1 MKKMLVLGLVLLVAF
16 SSLFAT
22 DKRVQALGNNPYMLI
37 GDDASIQLFPQRI
50 NDMNLIYFED
60 IHLGNPN
67 YLLVVGDSANSWG
80 FYGGSVQ
87 RNDYFN
93 IIRSM
98 GGNAAVRMGVRFGIT
113 SQSEVEDDKETTPTT
128 SEEKLNQTNIMF
140 DLEYGLDT
148 EDMELSTSIA
158 FGLTPGNIN
167 SLLGFAPTPHG
178 SFSGEYDDPINGST
192 KDEGKASKLSFALQV
207 KARSNSGLFFFDNS
221 YAVFGLAYQGGSSE
235 YTSANTKMEDESGNQ
250 FAINS
255 TYRVF
260 NNQNLAD
267 DKIFLVYGLG
277 GSLFF
282 SRTAD
287 EGKLSGSESKD
298 TDMSFG
304 LVAPIM
310 NIGLEA
316 KLKYTTLRF
325 GMERQITTLGFTS
338 SKNVYVSG
346 SVDDEDTYSTFS
358 LGGNGAY
365 SYNAGMGFNYGAL
378 QLDILINNTFWITGP
393 QMIFNDLYGTLG
405 VCADLVYTF

>member
-1 MKKMLVLGLVLLVAF
+1 MKKKLVMSLILLVAI
-16 SSLFAT
+16 STLDAT
-22 DKRVQALGNNPYMLI
+22 DKRVQALGNNPYMLP

-50 NDMNLIYFED
+50 NDMNLIYFQD
-60 IHLGNPN
+60 IHLANPN
-67 YLLVVGDSANSWG
+67 YLLVVGDSAKSWG
-80 FYGGSVQ
+80 FYGGSLQ
-87 RNDYFN
+87 QDDYFN
-93 IIRSM
+93 IIRSL
-98 GGNAAVRMGVRFGIT
+98 GPRSAVRMGARFGIT
-113 SQSEVEDDKETTPTT
+113 SQTEVDDDKETTPTT
-128 SEEKLNQTNIMF
+128 SEEKLSQTNIMV
-140 DLEYGLDT
+140 DLEYGVDT
-148 EDMELSTSIA
+148 KEMELSTSLS
-158 FGLTPGNIN
+158 FGLTPSNIN
-167 SLLGFAPTPHG
+167 SLLGLAPTPHG
-178 SFSGEYDDPINGST
+178 SFTGDYESGGSST
-192 KDEGKASKLSFALQV
+192 SAEGKSSKLSFALQV

-235 YTSANTKMEDESGNQ
+235 YTSANTKLEDESDNQ

-282 SRTAD
+282 SRMSD
-287 EGKLSGSESKD
+287 EGKLSGSESTD

-304 LVAPIM
+304 LVAPIL

-338 SKNVYVSG
+338 TKNVYVSG
-346 SVDDEDTYSTFS
+346 SQDDEDTYSTFS

-365 SYNAGMGFNYGAL
+365 SYKAGMGFNYGDL
-378 QLDILINNTFWITGP
+378 QLDILVNNTFWITGP

>member
-1 MKKMLVLGLVLLVAF
+1 MKKTLVLGLILLVAIT
-16 SSLFAT
+16 SLYAT
-22 DKRVQALGNNPYMLI
+22 NKRVQALGNNAYMLP

-60 IHLGNPN
+60 IHLGSPN
-67 YLLVVGDSANSWG
+67 YLLVVGDSAKSWG

-87 RNDYFN
+87 QDDYFN
-93 IIRSM
+93 IIKTLGGRS
-98 GGNAAVRMGVRFGIT
+98 AVRMGVRFGIT
-113 SQSEVEDDKETTPTT
+113 SQTGLDDDNETTPTT
-128 SEEKLNQTNIMF
+128 SEEKLSQTNIML

-148 EDMELSTSIA
+148 ETMELSTSIA
-158 FGLTPGNIN
+158 FGMTPGTIN

-178 SFSGEYDDPINGST
+178 SFTGDYESGGSST
-192 KDEGKASKLSFALQV
+192 SSEGKASKLSFALQV
-207 KARSNSGLFFFDNS
+207 KSRSNSGLLFFDNS

-235 YTSANTKMEDESGNQ
+235 YTSANTKLEDESGNQ

-304 LVAPIM
+304 IFAPIM

-338 SKNVYVSG
+338 TKNIYVSG
-346 SVDDEDTYSTFS
+346 SVDDEDTFSTFT
-358 LGGNGAY
+358 LGGNGVY
-365 SYNAGMGFNYGAL
+365 NYNAGMGFNYGDL

>member
-1 MKKMLVLGLVLLVAF
+1 MKKTLVLGLVLLVTF

-60 IHLGNPN
+60 IHLGSPN

-113 SQSEVEDDKETTPTT
+113 SQSEIEDDKETTPTT
-128 SEEKLNQTNIMF
+128 SEEKLSQTNIMF

-148 EDMELSTSIA
+148 EEMELSTSVA

-178 SFSGEYDDPINGST
+178 SFSGDYESGGSST
-192 KDEGKASKLSFALQV
+192 SAEGKASKLSFGLQV
-207 KARSNSGLFFFDNS
+207 KARSNNGLLFFDNS

-260 NNQNLAD
+260 NNQNLAN
-267 DKIFLVYGLG
+267 DKIFFVYGLG
-277 GSLFF
+277 G
-282 SRTAD
+282 A
-287 EGKLSGSESKD
+287 ESKD

-338 SKNVYVSG
+338 SKNVYVSN

-358 LGGNGAY
+358 LGGNGVY

>member
-1 MKKMLVLGLVLLVAF
+1 MKRILVLSLILLVAITA
-16 SSLFAT
+16 LHAT
-22 DKRVQALGNNPYMLI
+22 DKRVQALGNNPYMLP

-60 IHLGNPN
+60 IHLGSPD
-67 YLLVVGDSANSWG
+67 YLLVVGDSAKSWG
-80 FYGGSVQ
+80 FYGGATQ

-93 IIRSM
+93 IIKSM
-98 GGNAAVRMGVRFGIT
+98 GGHAAVRMGVRFGIT
-113 SQSEVEDDKETTPTT
+113 SQTEVDDDKESTPTT
-128 SEEKLNQTNIMF
+128 SEEKLSQTNIMV
-140 DLEYGLDT
+140 DLEYGMDT
-148 EDMELSTSIA
+148 KEMELSTAFS
-158 FGLTPGNIN
+158 FGLTPDNIT
-167 SLLGFAPTPHG
+167 SLIGLAPTPHG
-178 SFSGEYDDPINGST
+178 SFTGDYESGGSST
-192 KDEGKASKLSFALQV
+192 SAEGKSSKLSFALQV

-221 YAVFGLAYQGGSSE
+221 YAVFGFGYQGGSSE
-235 YTSANTKMEDESGNQ
+235 YTSANTKLEDESGNQ

-260 NNQNLAD
+260 NNQNLAN

-325 GMERQITTLGFTS
+325 GMERQITTLGFTAT
-338 SKNVYVSG
+338 KNVYVSG
-346 SVDDEDTYSTFS
+346 SVDDEDTYSTFT

-365 SYNAGMGFNYGAL
+365 NYKAGMGFHYGDL
-378 QLDILINNTFWITGP
+378 QLDILVNNSFWITGP

>member
-1 MKKMLVLGLVLLVAF
+1 
-16 SSLFAT
+16 
-22 DKRVQALGNNPYMLI
+22 
-37 GDDASIQLFPQRI
+37 
-50 NDMNLIYFED
+50 MNLIYFED
-60 IHLGNPN
+60 IHLGSPD
-67 YLLVVGDSANSWG
+67 YLLVVGDSAKSWG
-80 FYGGSVQ
+80 FYGGATQ

-93 IIRSM
+93 IIKSM
-98 GGNAAVRMGVRFGIT
+98 GGHAAVRMGVRFGIT
-113 SQSEVEDDKETTPTT
+113 SQTEVDDDKESTPTT
-128 SEEKLNQTNIMF
+128 SEEKLSQTNIMV
-140 DLEYGLDT
+140 DLEYGMDT
-148 EDMELSTSIA
+148 KEMELSTAFS
-158 FGLTPGNIN
+158 FGLTPDNIT
-167 SLLGFAPTPHG
+167 SLIGLAPTPHG
-178 SFSGEYDDPINGST
+178 SFTGDYESGGSST
-192 KDEGKASKLSFALQV
+192 SAEGKSSKLSFALQV

-221 YAVFGLAYQGGSSE
+221 YAVFGFGYQGGSSE
-235 YTSANTKMEDESGNQ
+235 YTSANTKLEDESGNQ

-260 NNQNLAD
+260 NNQNLAN

-325 GMERQITTLGFTS
+325 GMERQITTLGFTAT
-338 SKNVYVSG
+338 KNVYVSG
-346 SVDDEDTYSTFS
+346 SVDDEDTYSTFT

-365 SYNAGMGFNYGAL
+365 NYKAGMGFHYGDL
-378 QLDILINNTFWITGP
+378 QLDILVNNSFWITGP